1 MRKRRLRRGFTFAE
15 TLLSV
20 FIVASAATIVGAT
33 MPVATM
39 SKTKAAYR
47 SLAANYAQKQIE
59 QMKMLGYQN
68 LNATRLASAGLID
81 SANPTSGTTY
91 SMANVDSAFN
101 GQIGSILPNGT
112 ASMTLTQDANEL
124 RRIVIR
130 VNWNER
136 GAVRTYT
143 VGTLVANL

>member
-1 MRKRRLRRGFTFAE
+1 MKRRRLRRGFTFAE

-39 SKTKAAYR
+39 SKTKAAYG

-68 LNATRLASAGLID
+68 LNATRLSAAGLID
-81 SANPTSGTTY
+81 SATPTSGTTF
-91 SMANVDSAFN
+91 SMANTDNAF
-101 GQIGSILPNGT
+101 GGHVGAILPSGT
-112 ASMTLTQDANEL
+112 ASMTLTQEANEL
-124 RRIVIR
+124 RRIVII

-136 GAVRTYT
+136 GNTRSYT